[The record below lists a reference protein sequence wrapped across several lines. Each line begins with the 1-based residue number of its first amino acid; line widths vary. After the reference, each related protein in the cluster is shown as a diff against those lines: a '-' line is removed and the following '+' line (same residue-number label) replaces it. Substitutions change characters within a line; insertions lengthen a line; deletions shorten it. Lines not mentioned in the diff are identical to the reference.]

1 MEKTNPKIDHA
12 AYFLTASNPMH
23 KQYQA
28 LRRFFIDGLTAEEV
42 AIESGYALST
52 VYSLI
57 RDFKKKLAFGYDP
70 YFKEPQVGRP
80 KDDHGGEINKL
91 VVAYRKKYYL
101 SVPEIKAALD
111 ALDISV
117 SERYISAVLVDEGF
131 AKLPRRENVVRNNIS
146 LQDKTKDLPALKSE
160 RLKYDPEKGPE
171 EFSSQLAGILLFL
184 PIIRKYGVDQL
195 IDASD
200 YPETSVINRLSSILS
215 FLALKLSDIECY
227 SMDDAWCMD
236 RGMGLFA
243 GLNVLPKTA
252 WFSSYS
258 SSVTRQMNLCF
269 LRSLRVLWNNNGLL
283 SDTVNLDFTAIPYWG
298 DDDPFENNWSG
309 KRTKALASLQA
320 VLAQDPD
327 SGLLCY
333 SDTTIRHDNESDV
346 VLEFLDFYHNDPKIS
361 SNLKY
366 LVFDS
371 RFTTYQNL
379 GELNRQGLKFIT
391 IQRKSKNLNDKIAGI
406 PDSNWKKIRIIRA
419 NGKGRIVT
427 VCEDRTTL
435 KDYGGE
441 VRQIFI
447 KGTGKIKPAVMITND
462 FDITLEDLIRKYA
475 KRWLVE
481 KNISEQIHFFHL
493 NRNCSGIVVK
503 VDFDLVMTLLAH
515 NLYRLFAQN
524 IDGYSHCEAK
534 TIFNKFILNAGEITI
549 SESDIF
555 IKLKKKRT
563 LPLILENLDGTEPLI
578 YPWLYDR
585 RLLIS
590 HANFT

>member
-1 MEKTNPKIDHA
+1 MEKINPSFDPA
-12 AYFLTASNPMH
+12 AYFMTTSNPLH
-23 KQYQA
+23 KQYLA
-28 LRRFFIDGLTAEEV
+28 LRRYFADGLSAEQV
-42 AIESGYALST
+42 ALESGYAIT
-52 VYSLI
+52 TIYSLI
-57 RDFKKKLAFGYDP
+57 RDFKQKLASGDDP
-70 YFKEPQVGRP
+70 FFKEPQVGRP
-80 KDDHGGEINKL
+80 KLDHGGEINRL
-91 VVAYRKKYYL
+91 VVAYRKKYL
-101 SVPEIKAALD
+101 SVSEIKAALD
-111 ALDISV
+111 AQNICV
-117 SERYISAVLVDEGF
+117 SERYITALLENEGF
-131 AKLPRRENVVRNNIS
+131 ARLPRRENAVRNRIN
-146 LQDKTKDLPALKSE
+146 LQDQTEVCSALKSE
-160 RLKYDPEKGPE
+160 PINCDPEKGTE
-171 EFSSQLAGILLFL
+171 KFSSQLAGILLFL
-184 PIIRKYGVDQL
+184 PIIGSYGIDKL
-195 IDASD
+195 INDSS
-200 YPETSVINRLSSILS
+200 YPETSVIDRLSSILS
-215 FLALKLSDIECY
+215 FLALKISDIERY

-258 SSVTRQMNLCF
+258 SSVTRQMNLSF
-269 LRSLRVLWNNNGLL
+269 LHSLRILWNDNGLL

-333 SDTTIRHDNESDV
+333 SDTTIRHENEADV
-346 VLEFLDFYHNDPKIS
+346 VLEFLDFYHNDPKVS

-379 GELNRQGLKFIT
+379 DKLNKRGLKFIT
-391 IQRKSKNLNDKIAGI
+391 IQRMSRKLEEKAAGI
-406 PDSNWKKIRIIRA
+406 PESSWKKTRIIRA

-427 VCEDRTTL
+427 AYEDTTTL
-435 KDYGGE
+435 KDYDGK

-447 KGTGKIKPAVMITND
+447 KGTGKIKPAVIITND
-462 FDITLEDLIRKYA
+462 FDISLEDLVRKYA

-481 KNISEQIHFFHL
+481 KDISEQIHFFHL

-503 VDFDLVMTLLAH
+503 VDFDLVMTILAH

-534 TIFNKFILNAGEITI
+534 TIFSKFILNAGEITL
-549 SESDIF
+549 SESDVSV
-555 IKLKKKRT
+555 KLKRKRT
-563 LPLILENLDGTEPLI
+563 LPLILENLADSEALT

-585 RLLIS
+585 RLSIS
-590 HANFT
+590 PANFT

>member
-1 MEKTNPKIDHA
+1 MVKSSPKIDPSS
-12 AYFLTASNPMH
+12 YFMTTSNPSH
-23 KQYQA
+23 KRYQA
-28 LRRFFIDGLTAEEV
+28 LRKYFVDGLSAEQV
-42 AIESGYALST
+42 AEESGYAVST
-52 VYSLI
+52 VYSFI
-57 RDFKKKLAFGYDP
+57 RDFRVKLAHGCDP
-70 YFKEPQVGRP
+70 FFKEPDMGRP
-80 KDDHGGEINKL
+80 KLDHGEEINKL
-91 VVAYRKKYYL
+91 VVSYRKKYL
-101 SVPEIKAALD
+101 SVPEIKAVLD
-111 ALDISV
+111 AQNINV
-117 SERYISAVLVDEGF
+117 SESYIYSLLVSEGF
-131 AKLPRRENVVRNNIS
+131 AKLPRRENVVRNDIRLKS
-146 LQDKTKDLPALKSE
+146 KAADCAALKSVRINNSPDNDKE
-160 RLKYDPEKGPE
+160 N
-171 EFSSQLAGILLFL
+171 FSSQLAGILLFL
-184 PIIRKYGVDQL
+184 PIIRSNGIDSL
-195 IDASD
+195 INESD
-200 YPETSVINRLSSILS
+200 YPETSTISRLSSILS
-215 FLALKLSDIECY
+215 FLALKLSDIERY

-258 SSVTRQMNLCF
+258 SSVTRRMNISF
-269 LRSLRVLWNNNGLL
+269 LRSLRKLWNDCGLL

-333 SDTTIRHDNESDV
+333 SDTTIRHENESDV
-346 VLEFLDFYHNDPKIS
+346 VLEFLDFYHNDPKLS

-379 GELNRQGLKFIT
+379 DKLNKQGLKFIT
-391 IQRKSKNLNDKIAGI
+391 IQRKSQKLEEKIADI
-406 PDSNWKKIRIIRA
+406 PDADWKKLRVPRD
-419 NGKGRIVT
+419 NGKGRTVT
-427 VCEDRTTL
+427 VFESRTSL
-435 KDYGGE
+435 KDYAGD
-441 VRQIFI
+441 VRQVFI
-447 KGTGKIKPAVMITND
+447 KGTGKIKPAVIITND
-462 FDITLEDLIRKYA
+462 FDISLEALVRKYA

-481 KNISEQIHFFHL
+481 KDISEQIHFFHL

-515 NLYRLFAQN
+515 NLYRLFAQD

-549 SESDIF
+549 SEPDIS

-563 LPLILENLDGTEPLI
+563 LPLILENLADSETLT
-578 YPWLYDR
+578 YPWLHDR